1 MHDKCAAFWY
11 NGIYARKETHCAG
24 TAPARG
30 ERKDAMETYNVI
42 CPCCGHE
49 NRSLYLAET
58 EGWLE
63 CSNCLTVM
71 QVTVPECRTIRI
83 EFPSGRAA

>member
-1 MHDKCAAFWY
+1 
-11 NGIYARKETHCAG
+11 
-24 TAPARG
+24 
-30 ERKDAMETYNVI
+30 METYNVI